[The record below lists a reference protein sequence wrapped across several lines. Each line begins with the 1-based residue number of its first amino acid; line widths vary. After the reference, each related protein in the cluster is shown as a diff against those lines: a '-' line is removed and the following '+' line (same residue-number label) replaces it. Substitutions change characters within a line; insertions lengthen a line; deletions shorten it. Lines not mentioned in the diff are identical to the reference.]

1 MDEKTFLQKADEAW
15 ESLMELAVLIGWAI
29 VVGFLGYFMIS
40 TIITE
45 LFNL

>member
-1 MDEKTFLQKADEAW
+1 MDEKTFLQKADEAY
-15 ESLMELAVLIGWAI
+15 ESIMEFAVLIGWAF
-29 VVGFLGYFMIS
+29 VVGFLAYFLLS